1 MAIYHFSMK
10 VVSRANGS
18 SAVAAAAYRSGSRL
32 EDERLGRAQD
42 FSAKSDVVHS
52 EVMLSEG
59 APERWLDRERLWNE
73 VEGREGRKDAQLAR
87 EVEFSIPREMD
98 QAEGVRLAREF
109 VQREFV
115 NRGMVADLN
124 MHWDRAEDGSPK
136 PHAHVML
143 TMRSVKDGEFGP
155 KVREWNATSELQG
168 WRERWA
174 EHVNGR
180 LAELGIEAR
189 VDHRSYRDQGIALE
203 PQNKIGPAGARR
215 EGRGEEAERA
225 DDHRSI
231 ARRNGEKLIADPSVA
246 LDAITRQQSTLTE
259 RDLQAFVF
267 RNTDGKAQF
276 DEAMSAA
283 RASPE
288 LVALGQD
295 GRGRE
300 RFTTREMLEV
310 EARLER
316 AGEQLAG
323 RRGHDVSAGVRDQ
336 ADRAAQGR
344 GLRLSEEQ
352 RDALGRITGRED
364 IALVVGY
371 AGTGKSAMLGV
382 AREAW
387 EAQGYTVRGAAL
399 SGIAAENLEGGSAIP
414 SRTIASLEHA
424 WGQERDPLTSRDVL
438 VIDEA
443 GMIGSRQLER
453 VLSRAERAGAK
464 VVLVGDPEQL
474 QAIEAGAAFR
484 ALAERHGAAEI
495 TEVRRQREDWQR
507 AATRELAT
515 GGTAVALERYE
526 AAGMVTGHATHEA
539 AREAVVAGW
548 DAGRRAALAGGR
560 EESRVILA
568 HTRADVAELNQLARG
583 RMREA
588 GALGEDQAVTTGRGE
603 RAFAEGDRVMFLRN
617 ERGLGVKNG
626 SLGQVE
632 VVTSSRMAVRLDD
645 GRQVAFDLKDYA
657 DIDHG
662 YAATIHKA
670 QGVTVDRA
678 HVLASSGLDRHA
690 AYVALTRHREGV
702 ELHYGADQ
710 FADRAALART
720 LGRERAK
727 DTTLDYP
734 GQGGP
739 RQGSPGPGVRQGT
752 GEDYARVFAE
762 RRDIFVPEQLVRE
775 VRERV
780 QAVGQAVS
788 GWVAERADV
797 VRERAAEAYR
807 TMKAA
812 REGAGALHEGS
823 AAPEPRQMAQAAAEA
838 YRAMKAEQRQNAVQ
852 TPGVTAQDA
861 PAVEAKSSPFAGL
874 KLKRGPAEP
883 EAPAAQARDAEMT
896 PKRSPFDGLKLK
908 AGPVSEPAAGAAS
921 SRDLDAALERYG
933 RARAEEARMAA
944 KGYDLLPHQITE
956 SRAAREQLNQTR
968 PHAAY
973 ALDEAMRRDP
983 RLIGAGREG
992 RTEVL
997 KAALAREEEMRVSPN
1012 LRAERFVKDWMAM
1025 KAQHRQL
1032 GPEAAA
1038 ARKALEARMGELAG
1052 GLKRDPQLESLVR
1065 TRAKTLGVSAAPRQ
1079 DLGQA
1084 LVENIRP
1091 GRSKGLSR

>member
-18 SAVAAAAYRSGSRL
+18 SAVAAAAYRSGSCL

-52 EVMLSEG
+52 EVMLAEG
-59 APERWLDRERLWNE
+59 SPERWLDRERLWNE
-73 VEGREGRKDAQLAR
+73 VEAREGRKDAQLAR

-115 NRGMVADLN
+115 DRGMVADLN
-124 MHWDRAEDGSPK
+124 VHWDKAEDGSPK

-143 TMRSVKDGEFGP
+143 TMREVKDGAFGP
-155 KVREWNATSELQG
+155 KVREWNATSELQS

-180 LAELGIEAR
+180 LAELGIEATI
-189 VDHRSYRDQGIALE
+189 DHRSYRDQGIGLE

-225 DDHRSI
+225 DDHRAI
-231 ARRNGEKLIADPSVA
+231 ARRNGEALLAKPEVA
-246 LDAITRQQSTLTE
+246 LDAITRQQSTFTD

-267 RNTDGKAQF
+267 RHTDGKDQF
-276 DEAMSAA
+276 DAAMGAA

-288 LVALGQD
+288 VVALGRD

-300 RFTTREMLEV
+300 RFTTREMIEV

-316 AGEQLAG
+316 SGEEIAE
-323 RRGHDVSAGVRDQ
+323 RGGHRVSAATLSPRI
-336 ADRAAQGR
+336 AAAESR
-344 GLRLSEEQ
+344 GLRLGEEQ
-352 RDALGRITGRED
+352 RDALAHITRGSD
-364 IALVVGY
+364 LSLVVGY

-387 EAQGYTVRGAAL
+387 EAEGNTVRGAAL

-414 SRTIASLEHA
+414 SRTIASLEHS
-424 WGQERDPLTSRDVL
+424 WKQGRDALTSRDVL

-453 VLSRAERAGAK
+453 VLSAAEQAGAK

-484 ALAERHGAAEI
+484 ALSERHGAAEI

-507 AATRELAT
+507 EATRELAT
-515 GGTAVALERYE
+515 GGTAAALERYE
-526 AAGMVTGHATHEA
+526 GAGMVVGHHSHAE

-548 DAGRRAALAGGR
+548 DAGRVAALAEGR

-583 RMREA
+583 RMRDA
-588 GALGEDQAVTTGRGE
+588 GALGEDQVVATGRGE
-603 RAFAEGDRVMFLRN
+603 RAFAEGDQVMFLRN
-617 ERGLGVKNG
+617 DRGLGVKNG

-632 VVTSSRMAVRLDD
+632 AVSAERMSVRLDD
-645 GRQVAFDLKDYA
+645 GRSVAFDLKDYA
-657 DIDHG
+657 DVDHG

-690 AYVALTRHREGV
+690 AYVALTRHRKGV
-702 ELHYGADQ
+702 ELHYGVDQ
-710 FADRAALART
+710 FADWTALAET
-720 LGRERAK
+720 LGRERTK
-727 DTTLDYP
+727 DTTLDYL
-734 GQGGP
+734 GQ
-739 RQGSPGPGVRQGT
+739 RGVRQGDLFQEVRDGPGRE
-752 GEDYARVFAE
+752 GEGADYAQIFAE
-762 RRDIFVPEQLVRE
+762 RRDIFVPEQLVQE

-780 QAVGQAVS
+780 QSVGQALS
-788 GWVAERADV
+788 GWTAERADV

-807 TMKAA
+807 ATKARSRDA
-812 REGAGALHEGS
+812 GPEAPSAVPREG
-823 AAPEPRQMAQAAAEA
+823 PQANLET
-838 YRAMKAEQRQNAVQ
+838 KL
-852 TPGVTAQDA
+852 
-861 PAVEAKSSPFAGL
+861 SPFAGL
-874 KLKRGPAEP
+874 KLKRAPAQPDAGPA
-883 EAPAAQARDAEMT
+883 A
-896 PKRSPFDGLKLK
+896 KRSPFDGLKLR
-908 AGPVSEPAAGAAS
+908 AGPVYEPSAS
-921 SRDLDAALERYG
+921 ALGRDLDAALERYG
-933 RARAEEARMAA
+933 WACAESARMAS
-944 KGYDLLPHQITE
+944 KGFDLLPHQATE
-956 SRAAREQLNQTR
+956 GRAARRELDQVR
-968 PHAAY
+968 PHAAGD
-973 ALDEAMRRDP
+973 LDGAMRRDP
-983 RLIGAGREG
+983 RLLAAAREG
-992 RTEVL
+992 RVDVL
-997 KAALAREEEMRVSPN
+997 KAALAREDELRTSPS
-1012 LRAERFVKDWMAM
+1012 LRAERFVNDWVAM

-1032 GPEAAA
+1032 GAGVEAAG
-1038 ARKALEARMGELAG
+1038 ARKALEARMSKLAG
-1052 GLKRDPQLESLVR
+1052 GLKRDPQLESLVK
-1065 TRAKTLGVSAAPRQ
+1065 TRAKALGVSPGQRQ

-1084 LVENIRP
+1084 LVDGLRL